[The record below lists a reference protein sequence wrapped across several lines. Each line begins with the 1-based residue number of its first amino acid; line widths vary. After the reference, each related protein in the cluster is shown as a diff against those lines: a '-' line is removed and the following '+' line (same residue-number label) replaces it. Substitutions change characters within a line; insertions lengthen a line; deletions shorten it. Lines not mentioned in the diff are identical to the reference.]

1 MYTDFSFSGN
11 GFDMVT
17 GAVSSY
23 TSEVDFYTC
32 VTVDGLSYLCR
43 IEKEKGKRRK
53 MTTSVEQYDNETKK
67 VHGAKV
73 YSYDVI
79 RRLKDVTIAKYEI
92 YMRLNKPF

>member
-1 MYTDFSFSGN
+1 MTDFTFSGN
-11 GFDMVT
+11 GFDSVT
-17 GAVSSY
+17 GAVSSS
-23 TSEVDFYTC
+23 TSEVDFYSC
-32 VTVDGLSYLCR
+32 VTIDKRSYLCR

-67 VHGAKV
+67 FHEAKV

-79 RRLKDVTIAKYEI
+79 RRLKDVTIAKYET